1 MQSDGSTR
9 RRNPPIR
16 IVERSGRPADHPEGA
31 LDSQGLTLGTC
42 LHGRFHNHNFRRRL
56 LLHLAA
62 RKNISLPAGALQ
74 DMEREYDR
82 LADLVSRHLD
92 MDAVHRIA
100 GLKP

>member
-1 MQSDGSTR
+1 MGRTSGAGSAPFR
-9 RRNPPIR
+9 VR
-16 IVERSGRPADHPEGA
+16 ERSGRPADDPEGA
-31 LDSQGLTLGTC
+31 LDPDGLTLGTC
-42 LHGRFHNHNFRRRL
+42 IHGLFHNHNFRRRL

-62 RKNISLPAGALQ
+62 GKDVSLPAGAVL

-92 MDAVHRIA
+92 MEAIHRIA